1 LFELEDSWDE
11 TNEINKVNIF
21 VSKLIE
27 WNNKSIDEIKEIY
40 NRKDIQD
47 RLNSNYNL
55 AISAFSNFEN
65 NLINELK

>member
-1 LFELEDSWDE
+1 MFELEDSWDE